1 MRPFKFSGH
10 KGAINE
16 VAINPLGTLIASASS
31 DETVRLWT
39 NSVKGSFTTIKGHSA
54 PVRSVD
60 FSSDSRFLLTASNDK
75 IIKIFNLQDN
85 KKFHSSY
92 SGHSN
97 WVRSARF
104 SPDNRLIGSC
114 SDDHTV
120 KIWDIAKRSVINSFI
135 DHLDCVNTCRFSPDG
150 TCIASGGNDRKI
162 KIWDTRSGRLIQH
175 YDAHMDAISCIS
187 YHPSGNYL
195 ISSSLDSTIKIW
207 DLKLGQI
214 LYTVHGHEGPIKSV
228 AFSDC
233 GDYFCSGGVDSIL
246 MIWKSN
252 IKNMDEEFNTLTKVK
267 SGRVM
272 SNKGV
277 INEEEKVRRDFNV
290 KTGGTVIKK
299 GRIPP
304 GQKCKVT
311 IEKGIKQRLQNTQNT
326 GINSNNSALAESNE
340 MTQSQGSNYFSKL
353 PDELSS
359 TFDKMIT
366 QLDIVVKTMKIMEQ
380 RIQTVESQVT
390 EIYQMKKMM
399 KDGEIEEYHEGINDE
414 HNDNNIPSQFKSTM
428 NYEEHFA
435 SGNVF
440 NQNLSDQ
447 NRISQNEPL
456 GGEEEEQYQEEENA
470 EEEQQVENINEE
482 NLEHTEPNNVPV
494 EIFEDVG
501 NHVEEFNNEEEH
513 NEVIEENK

>member
-1 MRPFKFSGH
+1 MRPFKFVGH

-16 VAINPLGTLIASASS
+16 VAINPLGTIIASASS

-39 NSVKGSFTTIKGHSA
+39 NSVKGSFTTIKGHTA
-54 PVRSVD
+54 PVRSID

-85 KKFHSSY
+85 RKFHSSY

-97 WVRSARF
+97 WVRCARF

-120 KIWDIAKRSVINSFI
+120 KIWDIAKRNVVSNFI

-175 YDAHMDAISCIS
+175 YDAHAAPITCIS

-195 ISSSLDSTIKIW
+195 ISASLDSTIKIW

-228 AFSDC
+228 AFSNC

-246 MIWKSN
+246 MVWKSN
-252 IKNMDEEFNTLTKVK
+252 IKNMDEEFNTHSKVQT
-267 SGRVM
+267 GRVA
-272 SNKGV
+272 SNKVV
-277 INEEEKVRRDFNV
+277 IDEEEKVRRDFNV
-290 KTGGTVIKK
+290 KTGGTMIKK
-299 GRIPP
+299 SKLPA
-304 GQKCKVT
+304 GQKCKV
-311 IEKGIKQRLQNTQNT
+311 IVEKGIKNRMQSTH
-326 GINSNNSALAESNE
+326 NSVNNVSVSHNNSAMLNESNE
-340 MTQSQGSNYFSKL
+340 MAQSNSSNFFSKL

-359 TFDKMIT
+359 TFDKMIQ
-366 QLDIVVKTMKIMEQ
+366 QLDIVAKTMKIMEQ

-390 EIYQMKKMM
+390 EIYNMKKMM
-399 KDGEIEEYHEGINDE
+399 KEEDYYNQYTNE
-414 HNDNNIPSQFKSTM
+414 NNAQMKNTM
-428 NYEEHFA
+428 NYEEEHFNE
-435 SGNVF
+435 GNVF
-440 NQNLSDQ
+440 NQNLGEDP
-447 NRISQNEPL
+447 NIPV
-456 GGEEEEQYQEEENA
+456 EEEEQNQEEGQD
-470 EEEQQVENINEE
+470 EEEGEEEKAPIEN
-482 NLEHTEPNNVPV
+482 TNNVPV

-501 NHVEEFNNEEEH
+501 NHVEDFNNEEQNMEKPQEDIH
-513 NEVIEENK
+513 